1 MDKII
6 KGFVINGV
14 LLIGMLFVASSA
26 NAAVWK
32 AKNTWDERWE
42 NNYRAWVSRYWNDE
56 FFMDEKKPL
65 YYKFEHDC
73 ADAVYAMRLVF
84 AYEHR
89 LPFVIN
95 NPEKKNKYIS
105 NNMKKWD
112 KLPEHRRVRKFMD
125 YIAQV
130 VSTSSLRKDTY
141 PIAMNQI
148 KPGDVYVAPG
158 VHSYTIANI
167 TDAGV
172 AEVVYST
179 TPKAAR
185 FMDQIESFPFYVPED
200 MKGFSDGYRR
210 FIQPQNIKKPLNK
223 QPGYSIEQFTISKAV
238 RQNYVKFTDILSSA
252 LGKRRERPEEKSLRL
267 MIALCQYANDRSV
280 YVYDALWHL
289 QKIRKSGRQ
298 CMNRREYDSYST
310 PSRDRRLKAF
320 FNAVGQ
326 HHARTRA
333 KAPNSQPKQW
343 AEILFSPKEP
353 TPAQKKQLNDF
364 CMVQM
369 SLGENYYM
377 PLRDLRKSLYAG
389 YVSSDPNAPL
399 EYRWGIVPKKYK
411 SPCKT
416 Y

>member
-1 MDKII
+1 MDKKI
-6 KGFVINGV
+6 KYCIINGI
-14 LLIGMLFVASSA
+14 LLIAMLFGATADAS
-26 NAAVWK
+26 VWK

-42 NNYRAWVSRYWNDE
+42 KNYRAWVTRYWNEE

-89 LPFVIN
+89 LPFVMS
-95 NPEKKNKYIS
+95 NPSKKGKFIS
-105 NNMKKWD
+105 NRSTKWD
-112 KLPEHRRVRKFMD
+112 KLPEAKRVRKFMD
-125 YIAQV
+125 YVASV
-130 VSTSSLRKDTY
+130 GSTVSLKKDTY
-141 PIAMNQI
+141 PVAMSDI

-158 VHSYTIANI
+158 VHSYTIVNI

-185 FMDQIESFPFYVPED
+185 FLDRIESFPFYVPED
-200 MKGFSDGYRR
+200 MKNYSDGYRR
-210 FIQPQNIKKPLNK
+210 FIQPQNMKKSLKN
-223 QPGYSIEQFTISKAV
+223 QPGYSIEQFTIAKSVK
-238 RQNYVKFTDILSSA
+238 QNYVKFTDILSSA
-252 LGKRRERPEEKSLRL
+252 LGKRKETASEKSLRL

-289 QKIRKSGRQ
+289 QKIRKGGRQ
-298 CMNRREYDSYST
+298 CMNRSEYDSYST

-320 FNAVGQ
+320 FNAIGEHYVKTKGQ
-326 HHARTRA
+326 S
-333 KAPNSQPKQW
+333 PNSQAQQW
-343 AEILFSPKEP
+343 TSTLFSPTDP
-353 TPAQKKQLNDF
+353 TPAQKKQINNF

-377 PLRDLRKSLYAG
+377 PLRELRKNIFAG
-389 YVSSDPNAPL
+389 TLSSNPNAPL
-399 EYRWGIVPKKYK
+399 EYRWGIVPKPYQ
-411 SPCKT
+411 SSCKT

>member
-1 MDKII
+1 MDKKI
-6 KGFVINGV
+6 KGFIINGI
-14 LLIGMLFVASSA
+14 LLIGVLFVSSA

-42 NNYRAWVSRYWNDE
+42 NNYRAWVTRYWNEE

-95 NPEKKNKYIS
+95 DPTKKNKFIS
-105 NNMKKWD
+105 NDMNKWN
-112 KLPEHRRVRKFMD
+112 KLPEHQRVRKFMD
-125 YIAQV
+125 YISQV
-130 VSTSSLRKDTY
+130 GSTTSLKKDTY
-141 PIAMNQI
+141 PIAMNAI

-158 VHSYTIANI
+158 VHSYTIVNV

-185 FMDQIESFPFYVPED
+185 FLDRIESFPFYVPED
-200 MKGFSDGYRR
+200 TKNFSDGYRR
-210 FIQPQNIKKPLNK
+210 FIQPQNIKKPLSK
-223 QPGYSIEQFTISKAV
+223 QPGYSTEQFEIAKSVK
-238 RQNYVKFTDILSSA
+238 QNYVRFTDILSSA
-252 LGKRRERPEEKSLRL
+252 LGKRKERPEEKSLRL

-289 QKIRKSGRQ
+289 QKIRKGGRQ
-298 CMNRREYDSYST
+298 CMNRKEYDSYST

-320 FNAVGQ
+320 FNAIGE
-326 HHARTRA
+326 HHARTKA
-333 KAPNSQPKQW
+333 TAPNSQPHQW
-343 AEILFSPKEP
+343 TNTLFSQTDPN
-353 TPAQKKQLNDF
+353 PAQKKQLNDF

-369 SLGENYYM
+369 SLGENYFM
-377 PLRDLRKSLYAG
+377 PLRELRKNLYSG
-389 YVSSDPNAPL
+389 FVSSNPNAPL
-399 EYRWGIVPKKYK
+399 EYRWGIVPKKFK
-411 SPCKT
+411 SSCKT